1 MSELMLVGVFF
12 PDPVQ
17 VKSLKVCMMTSTMK
31 HYGLDDLGSIFKV
44 TGESATILF
53 VGFDLV
59 STAFAFLLCP
69 DITKMVDWA

>member
-1 MSELMLVGVFF
+1 
-12 PDPVQ
+12 
-17 VKSLKVCMMTSTMK
+17 MMTSTMK